1 MAEGDK
7 IEAINDDGE
16 WVQVEFSDGE
26 IGYVKSEYV
35 TVQEALDCGESIEQI
50 KEREDAL
57 KKEKE
62 EARKNRSKV
71 CKVCGFEGH
80 NSLFKKNTR
89 TCKKCYA
96 AKMRKYREEH
106 PEKRYGE
113 RTSSKCQKYN
123 HAYYLAHKEES
134 LERTRRN
141 RAKKKECT

>member
-1 MAEGDK
+1 MLVICEICYNNVVDELSARKGETVCKLCKAER
-7 IEAINDDGE
+7 
-16 WVQVEFSDGE
+16 V
-26 IGYVKSEYV
+26 
-35 TVQEALDCGESIEQI
+35 
-50 KEREDAL
+50 

-106 PEKRYGE
+106 PKKRYGE

>member
-1 MAEGDK
+1 MLVICEVCDNNVVDELSARKGETVCKLCKAER
-7 IEAINDDGE
+7 
-16 WVQVEFSDGE
+16 V
-26 IGYVKSEYV
+26 
-35 TVQEALDCGESIEQI
+35 
-50 KEREDAL
+50 

-106 PEKRYGE
+106 PCVK